1 MSHPK
6 NKNRVLGGKKGT
18 MWENKQTKKSLFTVN

>member
-6 NKNRVLGGKKGT
+6 NKNRVLGGKKEQCEKT
-18 MWENKQTKKSLFTVN
+18 NKQKNPYLL